1 LDNNNYKKRTEK
13 PREGTLFTGIQRGQ
27 MFTKMELD
35 ANCKYLKLKKSL
47 PYTGVEIV
55 RKMMKNNLM

>member
-27 MFTKMELD
+27 MFTKMELE
-35 ANCKYLKLKKSL
+35 ANCKYLKLKKNL
-47 PYTGVEIV
+47 PNTGLEIV
-55 RKMMKNNLM
+55 RKTMKNNLM